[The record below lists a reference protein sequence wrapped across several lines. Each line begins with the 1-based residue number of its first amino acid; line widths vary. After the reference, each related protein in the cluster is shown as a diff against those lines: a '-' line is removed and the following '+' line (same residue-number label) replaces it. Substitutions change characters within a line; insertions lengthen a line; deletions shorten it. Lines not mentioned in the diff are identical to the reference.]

1 MYNKKNQTELFLA
14 NKSNNGFSLN
24 NHEILK
30 NSPIY
35 TDLVSRGIDISDY
48 ELNPAFIRVSP
59 LTDAQMVRVMGGT
72 LRHAASSIF
81 VTSFTTAAAFFT
93 NYITKLPSVQL
104 FGIFT
109 GICILIYFCMVIT
122 MVAAFVITYEKYI
135 QPYRCKVKTNVT
147 TRLEKYFDDVMLTA
161 GLLNNLII
169 GKKLPAFLIKARLV
183 LFFIFFTLGVCG
195 MLIVFYK
202 PKLKPPTSWRSV
214 LEEFI
219 FINIALC

>member
-1 MYNKKNQTELFLA
+1 
-14 NKSNNGFSLN
+14 
-24 NHEILK
+24 
-30 NSPIY
+30 
-35 TDLVSRGIDISDY
+35 
-48 ELNPAFIRVSP
+48 
-59 LTDAQMVRVMGGT
+59 MVRVMGGT

-214 LEEFI
+214 FRRDFI
-219 FINIALC
+219 FINIELC